1 MVQQP
6 CKECVEARR
15 LQDEEAVQLLAVQ
28 LVEGDGVARVEHGHR
43 AEGGQVQVEAEHAVT
58 AGEEAA
64 KRGSALERFWRKYSR
79 SNGKGGTWPVGC
91 GRAYWP
97 SGTAGTPRV

>member
-6 CKECVEARR
+6 CKVCVEARR
-15 LQDEEAVQLLAVQ
+15 LQDEEAVLLLAVQ
-28 LVEGDGVARVEHGHR
+28 LAEGHGVARVEQEHQ
-43 AEGGQVQVEAEHAVT
+43 AEGGQVQAEAEHAVT